1 MDDAAGMK
9 VIQIGLGEFGHGWF
23 ADILAPHKRLE
34 VIALVDTDQ
43 GALAKALANTGIGI
57 PTFRNLADALDTH
70 QPDFIVNVTPPSVHA
85 GINLV
90 AIHRK
95 IPVLC
100 EKPIAESPEDVDLIV
115 RSADAN
121 RVPVMIA
128 ENYRY
133 SKIIREAKTVLKAGL
148 IGPLVNLQ
156 CSFRRK
162 HWMDNYHKYLK
173 HPLLMDVTIHHL
185 DLVRYLT
192 GSEAASVSARSW
204 TPGTSRYSG
213 YSDLELWIEM
223 NDGVKVSYQGSLSS
237 AKKEETDWL
246 GDWRLE
252 GEKGILTLSRGRL
265 TIESDTLSE
274 SKSILEDRDSRIA
287 VVSEFIA
294 SLEEGRPAE
303 TDLHD
308 NLKTFAIARN
318 VMEIIEKRSKR

>member
-1 MDDAAGMK
+1 MK

-23 ADILAPHKRLE
+23 ADILVPHGRLE

-43 GALAKALANTGIGI
+43 EALDKALANAGIGI
-57 PTFRNLADALDTH
+57 PTYRNLADALDAH
-70 QPDFIVNVTPPSVHA
+70 QPDFIVNVTPPSVHTE
-85 GINLV
+85 INLQ
-90 AIHRK
+90 ALHRG

-100 EKPIAESPEDVDLIV
+100 EKPIADSPENV
-115 RSADAN
+115 RLMVKAAGDS

-133 SKIIREAKTVLKAGL
+133 SRIIRKTKSLLQAGL
-148 IGPLVNLQ
+148 IGPMVNMQ
-156 CSFRRK
+156 CTFRRN
-162 HWMDNYHKYLK
+162 HWMENYHKYLK

-204 TPGTSRYSG
+204 TPRTSRYSG
-213 YSDLELWIEM
+213 YSDLDLWIEM
-223 NDGVKVSYQGSLSS
+223 DDGVKVAYQGSLSS
-237 AKKEETDWL
+237 AKKEETDWM

-265 TIESDTLSE
+265 TVESDALSE

-303 TDLHD
+303 TSLHD
-308 NLKTFAIARN
+308 NLKTQMIAHKIMD
-318 VMEIIEKRSKR
+318 VIEKRSDR